1 MRLFVLVSLAVLI
14 PGIRAASGA
23 SPVETQPAPSQQAS
37 LPLTPQL
44 TQPTQPTQ
52 PSPQPSAQQ
61 TPQPSSP
68 QRNSAPAPAKSKI
81 VYVRDFELDAVDA
94 EGKLQKSVPPIP
106 PSTSGLA
113 DPNRVQTPV
122 ERAGRLVDFMA
133 TTLVKEL
140 ETAGYNARR
149 LRLEDT
155 RPTDGIQIN
164 GIFGEPDEFNRLR
177 RAIVGTI
184 SVDGKMSLYVGIGNL
199 AKPDQ
204 AFYTPANPESGNKA
218 GAVITVTSYGPVAK
232 FEMEKNTTE
241 TAVKNTA
248 SGIVADLGALLSAN
262 EAALTD

>member
-1 MRLFVLVSLAVLI
+1 MRLFVLVSLAVLML
-14 PGIRAASGA
+14 GIRAASGA
-23 SPVETQPAPSQQAS
+23 SQQTQPARSQQAS
-37 LPLTPQL
+37 LPLAPQL
-44 TQPTQPTQ
+44 TQATPPAQQ
-52 PSPQPSAQQ
+52 SPQPSAQQ

-68 QRNSAPAPAKSKI
+68 QQNTAPAPAKSKI

-133 TTLVKEL
+133 TSLVKEL

-149 LRLEDT
+149 L

-164 GIFGEPDEFNRLR
+164 GIFGEPDELNRLR

-184 SVDGKMSLYVGIGNL
+184 SGDGKMSLFVGIANL

-204 AFYTPANPESGNKA
+204 AFYAPAYPESGNKA
-218 GAVITVTSYGPVAK
+218 GAVITVTSYAPVAK

-241 TAVKNTA
+241 RAVKNTA

-262 EAALTD
+262 EAAWIE